1 MILARS
7 TLPAWQRQRPDPVQ
21 HVAEQPAVQMPFGQQ
36 QPVIPRVLEQ
46 TAQIAQNWFAEL
58 RDREQDYGMHP

>member
-1 MILARS
+1 
-7 TLPAWQRQRPDPVQ
+7 
-21 HVAEQPAVQMPFGQQ
+21 MPFGQQ